1 MTLAAIRPDIPAN
14 IPQLEA
20 REISLW
26 RGSRHVLES
35 ISLTVS
41 PGRLL
46 VLVGPN
52 GAGKSSLLAVLAGIL
67 APDHG
72 DVRLDGI
79 SLARWSP
86 RALAR
91 RRAMLSQKIHLPFDF
106 RVREVVM
113 LGRSPHERNI
123 GGRHDRRLADAALR
137 MAQAWHLRDRSWL
150 QLSGGEQQR
159 VQLARVLAQVSDNDG
174 SPVWLLLDEPEAGL
188 DMAHQ
193 HRILALARQRARDGM
208 GVIAVVH
215 DLNLAA
221 TYADDVAL
229 LAEGR
234 LLRHG
239 PPGDVLD
246 PDRLTAVYG
255 MPLARVAHGN
265 GFFLALSPD
274 DMPAGKQRQ

>member
-1 MTLAAIRPDIPAN
+1 DIPATM
-14 IPQLEA
+14 PQLEA
-20 REISLW
+20 REVSLW
-26 RGSRHVLES
+26 RGSRHVLEN
-35 ISLTVS
+35 ISLAVS

-52 GAGKSSLLAVLAGIL
+52 GAGKSSLLAVLSGL
-67 APDHG
+67 LVPDHG
-72 DVRLDGI
+72 EVRLDGM

-91 RRAMLSQKIHLPFDF
+91 RRAMLSQKVHLPCDF
-106 RVREVVM
+106 SVREVVM
-113 LGRSPHERNI
+113 LGRSPHNQSV

-137 MAQAWHLRDRSWL
+137 RSQGWHLRDRSWL

-159 VQLARVLAQVSDNDG
+159 VQLARVLAQVSEDDDQ
-174 SPVWLLLDEPEAGL
+174 PAWLLLDEPEAGL

-193 HRILALARQRARDGM
+193 HRILAMARQRARDGM
-208 GVIAVVH
+208 GVVAVVH

-234 LLRHG
+234 LLR
-239 PPGDVLD
+239 
-246 PDRLTAVYG
+246 
-255 MPLARVAHGN
+255 
-265 GFFLALSPD
+265 
-274 DMPAGKQRQ
+274 

>member
-1 MTLAAIRPDIPAN
+1 MTLATTRPGNPATMS
-14 IPQLEA
+14 QLEA
-20 REISLW
+20 REVSLW
-26 RGSRHVLES
+26 RGSRHVLEN
-35 ISLTVS
+35 IHLTVS

-52 GAGKSSLLAVLAGIL
+52 GAGKSSLLAVLAGVL

-72 DVRLDGI
+72 EVRLDGTP
-79 SLARWSP
+79 LAQWSP
-86 RALAR
+86 RTLAR
-91 RRAMLSQKIHLPFDF
+91 RRAMLSQKVHLPFDF
-106 RVREVVM
+106 SVREVVM
-113 LGRSPHERNI
+113 LGRSPHGRSI

-137 MAQAWHLRDRSWL
+137 MAQAWHLRERSWL

-159 VQLARVLAQVSDNDG
+159 VQLARVLAQVSDDG
-174 SPVWLLLDEPEAGL
+174 GPPAWLLLDEPEAGL

-193 HRILALARQRARDGM
+193 HRILAMARQRAHDGM

-229 LAEGR
+229 LAAGR

-239 PPGDVLD
+239 PPDDVLD
-246 PDRLTAVYG
+246 PNRLAAVYG
-255 MPLARVAHGN
+255 LPLARIAHHR
-265 GFFLALSPD
+265 GFLLVPSTD
-274 DMPAGKQRQ
+274 GMQTSK